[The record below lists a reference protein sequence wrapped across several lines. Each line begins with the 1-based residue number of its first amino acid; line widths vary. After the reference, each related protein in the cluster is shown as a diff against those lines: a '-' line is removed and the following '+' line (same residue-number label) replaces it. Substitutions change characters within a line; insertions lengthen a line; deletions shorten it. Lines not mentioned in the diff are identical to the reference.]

1 MARIYKLDIKNF
13 RGIKEFSHTF
23 DDLNL
28 ICLVGRGDSG
38 KTTILNAISYVL
50 YPNWNP
56 PFYDADFYKCDTDHP
71 IEIEATLVDVPDEL
85 LKEDK
90 YGLYIRGIDKKTNDI
105 KDELEDDYEK
115 ALTIKLEITKDLE
128 PKWYVLNNRQNSPI
142 TISAY
147 DRAKLNAF
155 MVSDYLDVH
164 FYWRKGSPLYPLLK
178 QEENVDISKTDAI
191 LTDAVRDVKSKIDTY
206 PFEQFQKVINIL
218 KSKVEELGIKI
229 PEVSTSIDF
238 KDISIKEG
246 KISLH
251 DGKIPLRL
259 KGKGTKRLV
268 SIALQMALVEGGGI
282 ILIDE
287 IEQGL
292 EPDRVK
298 HLVRTLYKDNEGQI
312 FMATHSQGVIEE
324 LEVENILILDN
335 DEGLVQCKK
344 GDKKFQNVIRAC
356 PEAAYARKVIVC
368 EGKTEIG
375 ICRALDDFR
384 IKEDKTNLSALDVVY
399 TRGGGDNLFERAFK
413 LKKLGLDTCVLCD
426 SDKSETNEK
435 KEKMRN
441 EGIKIFD
448 WDDNNSIEQ
457 QVFNDLPWEA
467 IKELIA
473 YQESKSSEDSV
484 KDSVNSK
491 FRIVSNSWKENDS
504 SEIRKAIGETAKNKD
519 NPWFKRIDHGK
530 FLGLVIF
537 KYFDQIKDKTLGK
550 QMQKLSDWIDN
561 E

>member
-38 KTTILNAISYVL
+38 KSSVLSAILYVL
-50 YPNWNP
+50 YPNWNLS
-56 PFYDADFYKCDTDHP
+56 FYDTDFYNCDIEHP
-71 IEIEATLVDVPDEL
+71 IEIEATLVGVPDEL
-85 LKEDK
+85 LREDK
-90 YGLYIRGIDKKTNDI
+90 YGLYIRGIDKKTNAI
-105 KDELEDDYEK
+105 KDELEDEYEK
-115 ALTIKLEITKDLE
+115 ALTIRLKVEKDLE
-128 PKWYVLNNRQNSPI
+128 PKWHIVNSRQDSLNE
-142 TISAY
+142 ISAN

-155 MVSDYLDVH
+155 MVSDYLDGH
-164 FYWRKGSPLYPLLK
+164 FYWNKGSPLYSLLK
-178 QEENVDISKTDAI
+178 QGENVDISEKDTI
-191 LTDAVRDVKSKIDTY
+191 LIDTIRNAKDTIDSY
-206 PFEQFQKVINIL
+206 SFEQFQKVMDIL
-218 KSKVEELGIKI
+218 KSKTEELGIKLSD
-229 PEVSTSIDF
+229 VSNSIDF
-238 KDISIKEG
+238 KDVFIKEG

-268 SIALQMALVEGGGI
+268 SMALQTALVESGGI

-298 HLVRTLYKDNEGQI
+298 HLVRTLNKDNEGQI
-312 FMATHSQGVIEE
+312 FITTHSQGVIEE
-324 LEVENILILDN
+324 LEVENILILN
-335 DEGLVQCKK
+335 NVNGMVQCKK
-344 GDKKFQNVIRAC
+344 SDKKFQGVIRAC
-356 PEAAYARKVIVC
+356 PEAVYAKKVIVC

-384 IKEDKTNLSALDVVY
+384 ISKGKTNLSALDVVY
-399 TRGGGDNLFERAFK
+399 TGGGGNNLSERALE
-413 LKKLGLDTCVLCD
+413 LKKLGLDICVLCD
-426 SDKSETNEK
+426 SDEK
-435 KEKMRN
+435 NLNDNKKDMKV

-448 WDDNNSIEQ
+448 WDENNSIEQ
-457 QVFNDLPWEA
+457 QVFNDLPWDA

-473 YQESKSSEDSV
+473 YQESKPSEESV

-491 FRIVSNSWKENDS
+491 AEQKLSKDWKEDDTP
-504 SEIRKAIGETAKNKD
+504 EIRRALGEAAKGSR
-519 NPWFKRIDHGK
+519 WFKRIDHGE
-530 FLGLVIF
+530 FLGSVIF
-537 KYFDQIKDKTLGK
+537 KYFDKIKDKTLGK
-550 QMQKLSDWIDN
+550 KLQELSGWIDN

>member
-38 KTTILNAISYVL
+38 KSSVLSAILYVL
-50 YPNWNP
+50 YPNWNLS
-56 PFYDADFYKCDTDHP
+56 FYDTDFYNCDIEHP
-71 IEIEATLVDVPDEL
+71 IEIEATLVEVPDEL

-90 YGLYIRGIDKKTNDI
+90 YGLYIRGIDKKTNAI
-105 KDELEDDYEK
+105 KDELEDEYEK
-115 ALTIKLEITKDLE
+115 ALTIRLKVEKDLE
-128 PKWYVLNNRQNSPI
+128 PKWHIVNSRQDSLNE
-142 TISAY
+142 ISAN

-155 MVSDYLDVH
+155 MVSDYLDGH
-164 FYWRKGSPLYPLLK
+164 FYWNKGSPLYSLLK
-178 QEENVDISKTDAI
+178 QGENVDISEKDTI
-191 LTDAVRDVKSKIDTY
+191 LIDTIRNAKDTIDSY
-206 PFEQFQKVINIL
+206 SFEQFQKVMDIL
-218 KSKVEELGIKI
+218 KSKTEELGIKLSD
-229 PEVSTSIDF
+229 VSNSIDF
-238 KDISIKEG
+238 KDVFIKEG

-268 SIALQMALVEGGGI
+268 SMALQTALVESGGI

-298 HLVRTLYKDNEGQI
+298 HLVRTLNKDNEGQI
-312 FMATHSQGVIEE
+312 FITTHSQGVIEE
-324 LEVENILILDN
+324 LEVENILILN
-335 DEGLVQCKK
+335 NVNGMVQCKK
-344 GDKKFQNVIRAC
+344 SDKKFQGVIRAC
-356 PEAAYARKVIVC
+356 PEAVYAKKVIVC

-384 IKEDKTNLSALDVVY
+384 ISKGKTNLSALDVVY
-399 TRGGGDNLFERAFK
+399 TGGGGNNLSERALE
-413 LKKLGLDTCVLCD
+413 LKKLGLDICVLCD
-426 SDKSETNEK
+426 SDEK
-435 KEKMRN
+435 NLNDNKKDMKV

-448 WDDNNSIEQ
+448 WDENNSIEQ
-457 QVFNDLPWEA
+457 QVFNDLPWDA

-473 YQESKSSEDSV
+473 YQESKPSEESV

-491 FRIVSNSWKENDS
+491 AEQKLSKDWKEDDTP
-504 SEIRKAIGETAKNKD
+504 EIRRALGEAAKGSR
-519 NPWFKRIDHGK
+519 WFKRIDHGE
-530 FLGLVIF
+530 FLGSVIF
-537 KYFDQIKDKTLGK
+537 KYFDKIKDKTLGK
-550 QMQKLSDWIDN
+550 KLQELSGWIDN